1 MKRAL
6 TAVFASLLMTS
17 GALCDKYQKE
27 QAACQD
33 DAMRLCGPY
42 IPDHGKIHSC
52 LVTYKANISPACR
65 AMVAPGA
72 THAKHR
78 QHHKAS

>member
-1 MKRAL
+1 MKRAV
-6 TAVFASLLMTS
+6 TAVLASLLMTS
-17 GALCDKYQKE
+17 GAICSNYQKE

-42 IPDHGKIHSC
+42 IPDHAKIHTC

-65 AMVAPGA
+65 AVVAPGGS
-72 THAKHR
+72 HAKH
-78 QHHKAS
+78 HHHRKS

>member
-1 MKRAL
+1 MKRAV
-6 TAVFASLLMTS
+6 TAVLASLLMTS
-17 GALCDKYQKE
+17 GALCASYQKE

-42 IPDHGKIHSC
+42 IPDHGKIHAC

-65 AMVAPGA
+65 AVVAPSSS
-72 THAKHR
+72 HASKHHH
-78 QHHKAS
+78 HHKS